1 MSTANAQGEDAIIK
15 LSYKEKVPIATMKEI
30 IHNCLHEK
38 LANFQY
44 DGEKC
49 NEAAKQL
56 SDTIRMRLKALG
68 YDRYKYI
75 VQVFIGERREQ
86 GMHFGSRCFWDSNTD
101 NQASENFTNV
111 RAVSHNGVLIYSSY
125 CFLITLF
132 RRTTY
137 SARPQ
142 PTQCIFTEYVQHC
155 SLVWY
160 QKQDFTA
167 TYCK

>member
-1 MSTANAQGEDAIIK
+1 MATANTQGEDAIIK
-15 LSYKEKVPIATMKEI
+15 LGYKEKVPVAAMKEI
-30 IHNCLHEK
+30 IHNCLQEK
-38 LANFQY
+38 LTNMQY

-56 SDTIRMRLKALG
+56 SDTIRMRLKTLG

-111 RAVSHNGVLIYSSY
+111 SGAMRCFFSHAL
-125 CFLITLF
+125 L
-132 RRTTY
+132 
-137 SARPQ
+137 A
-142 PTQCIFTEYVQHC
+142 
-155 SLVWY
+155 
-160 QKQDFTA
+160 
-167 TYCK
+167 

>member
-1 MSTANAQGEDAIIK
+1 MATVATQGEDAVIK
-15 LSYKEKVPIATMKEI
+15 LSYKEKVPVATMKEI
-30 IHNCLHEK
+30 IHNCMQEK
-38 LANFQY
+38 LTNFQY

-56 SDTIRMRLKALG
+56 SDTIRMRLKSLG

-111 RAVSHNGVLIYSSY
+111 RKSQLLSVNLEPY
-125 CFLITLF
+125 T
-132 RRTTY
+132 
-137 SARPQ
+137 
-142 PTQCIFTEYVQHC
+142 
-155 SLVWY
+155 
-160 QKQDFTA
+160 
-167 TYCK
+167 